1 MLVVNN
7 QTFATNV
14 VQVITRVW
22 NQVLEPDNL
31 HYWRREIDFSEKTKS
46 SDQSEFKLWLLGQN
60 LVDNWL
66 LTLQPHMLICTHKMA
81 ACGVESS
88 SSHWLQNTWGS
99 VHYTIQFECLQVYQ
113 ACLESLQDGER
124 IWPKA
129 VLENRQLALL
139 SIQIMPTR
147 IQVQENIKVEEGWK
161 SLWWRMPKWTNW
173 K

>member
-31 HYWRREIDFSEKTKS
+31 HYWQREIDFSEKTKS

-88 SSHWLQNTWGS
+88 RTGCEIPEEVFTILSSLNVCKFTKP
-99 VHYTIQFECLQVYQ
+99 V
-113 ACLESLQDGER
+113 
-124 IWPKA
+124 
-129 VLENRQLALL
+129 
-139 SIQIMPTR
+139 
-147 IQVQENIKVEEGWK
+147 
-161 SLWWRMPKWTNW
+161 
-173 K
+173 